1 MFRARGGAYDAHMN
15 NTMLRSMLGVF
26 VFGFLSLSAL
36 GQAQTEN
43 VSLQTELLKDWTGLK
58 DTMHKI
64 AAEMPPDKYSFKPTP
79 EQQTFGERTVHV
91 ATTNVYFLSLLGGTA
106 TKPTIDPKA
115 TSKDA
120 ALKALIGQSQDQSFA
135 VGGGTEILVW
145 SHGTPHVGSI
155 ADLRQGDWIQLNI
168 RAKGGSPLA
177 QVEGTPAASVADH
190 GAGRGTAGRPLFLY
204 VGTVTGGQSGGQLAL
219 HVTGGNWRALRSMLG
234 QSLDQTFSYDDG
246 TIFLLWE
253 GRVPTV
259 IDPSQL
265 KAGDRITIRVRAPR
279 AR

>member
-1 MFRARGGAYDAHMN
+1 LARRGDRQVVNVVNTRRTPFMKHRLLSTLALAVLVCTAVAATAAAGGKGRLYQFRG
-15 NTMLRSMLGVF
+15 
-26 VFGFLSLSAL
+26 
-36 GQAQTEN
+36 
-43 VSLQTELLKDWTGLK
+43 ELLNAGSTSVQLQV
-58 DTMHKI
+58 
-64 AAEMPPDKYSFKPTP
+64 E
-79 EQQTFGERTVHV
+79 
-91 ATTNVYFLSLLGGTA
+91 GGNH
-106 TKPTIDPKA
+106 
-115 TSKDA
+115 A

-177 QVEGTPAASVADH
+177 QIEGTPAASVADH

-279 AR
+279 ASTLAQVEAVAANHVGDHEPGDPMTQNG